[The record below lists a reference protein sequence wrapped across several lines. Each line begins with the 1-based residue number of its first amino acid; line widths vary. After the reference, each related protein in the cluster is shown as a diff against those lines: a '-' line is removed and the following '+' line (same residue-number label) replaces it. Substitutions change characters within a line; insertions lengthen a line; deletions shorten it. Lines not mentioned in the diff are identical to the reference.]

1 MRKSFTAVVLVVGM
15 ALGSVLTMVLNPVGA
30 ASALVGANTT
40 KGSHE
45 SVLQQALDAL
55 VGKGTITQ
63 AQADDVTNEVQSDRQ
78 ARYAKLPALRQ
89 GRLRGGGRRAQDGP
103 QGPAPGAGLRQ
114 VHRPGGDAKGVN
126 PSTLA
131 SQITAGLEKAI
142 NARVSGHKVA
152 QAVRHDDG
160 AEPADPGQHVPE
172 PHLGRAQ
179 GRQVVGQAGREARRL
194 VDHLGLDHDGPRT
207 TGH

>member
-78 ARYAKLPALRQ
+78 ARYAKLPHFGKAVFAEVAAALKMDPKALRQ
-89 GRLRGGGRRAQDGP
+89 ELASGKSIAQV
-103 QGPAPGAGLRQ
+103 ATS
-114 VHRPGGDAKGVN
+114 KGVN

-152 QAVRHDDG
+152 QQFATTMEQNLPTRVNTFLNRTWGGHKG
-160 AEPADPGQHVPE
+160 AKSSAKPAAKPAASSTTSGSTT
-172 PHLGRAQ
+172 
-179 GRQVVGQAGREARRL
+179 
-194 VDHLGLDHDGPRT
+194 T

>member
-30 ASALVGANTT
+30 ASALVSGSSA

-45 SVLQQALDAL
+45 SVLQQALDTL

-63 AQADDVTNEVQSDRQ
+63 AQANDVTNQVQADRN
-78 ARYAKLPALRQ
+78 ARYAKLPHIGAKVFAEVAAALKMDPKALRQ
-89 GRLRGGGRRAQDGP
+89 ELASGKSIAQV
-103 QGPAPGAGLRQ
+103 ATS
-114 VHRPGGDAKGVN
+114 KGVN

-131 SQITAGLEKAI
+131 SQITSGLEQQI

-152 QAVRHDDG
+152 QQFATTMEQNLPTRVNAFLNRVWGRHH
-160 AEPADPGQHVPE
+160 AKASTPATSGTS
-172 PHLGRAQ
+172 A
-179 GRQVVGQAGREARRL
+179 
-194 VDHLGLDHDGPRT
+194 T
-207 TGH
+207 TSTTSH